1 MKSDVMAITSPFPM
15 TARIPMASRTCTQIP
30 AGEEKVGDAPLTA
43 CSRVTHAA
51 PAQEQGG
58 TDQRL
63 GQGRRAP
70 KCPSSSEKSGITSP
84 SPAHSSPC
92 ALLSPQTS
100 VHPSK
105 GMLKTLSDWKGLST
119 GTVCTSSRSHG
130 PHLTNVIGLPGH
142 HASAQPHHLDGIQAD
157 LEEVVEECQQWGQ
170 GKGSNKN
177 GGEAVLDHCR
187 GGKC

>member
-1 MKSDVMAITSPFPM
+1 
-15 TARIPMASRTCTQIP
+15 MASRTCTQIP

-70 KCPSSSEKSGITSP
+70 KCPSSSEKSEITSP
-84 SPAHSSPC
+84 SLAHSSPC

-105 GMLKTLSDWKGLST
+105 GMFKTLSDLAPAPFAQAAGLMGPTSPMSLAFL
-119 GTVCTSSRSHG
+119 GTMRRRSRIILMASRRISKRLLKNASNGARGKAATKMVVKLYWITAEGGNAECWCGATMEGTSPRD
-130 PHLTNVIGLPGH
+130 
-142 HASAQPHHLDGIQAD
+142 SA
-157 LEEVVEECQQWGQ
+157 
-170 GKGSNKN
+170 
-177 GGEAVLDHCR
+177 AV
-187 GGKC
+187 